1 MQWTNR
7 LLLVTVLLAPAF
19 AGCAFRIGGGSSKT
33 VVEKTTGEE
42 LSDLK
47 QAHDAGAIN
56 DEEYEKLR
64 KGLLER

>member
-7 LLLVTVLLAPAF
+7 LLLVTVLLGPALG
-19 AGCAFRIGGGSSKT
+19 GCAFHIGGGSTKT

-47 QAHDAGAIN
+47 QARDAGAIN

-64 KGLLER
+64 KALLDR